1 MLIVRYLESLMLD
14 HLASVFVPETQERA
28 VTTRFSSGA
37 RCKERDVSK
46 HGHDGQ
52 AKCTALFGGA
62 VVVIG

>member
-1 MLIVRYLESLMLD
+1 MLD